1 MTKEI
6 RTILAVVVMLLG
18 LGLIVGGII
27 ADKNGAVVV
36 GLCTAATAAG
46 QWIVLGKQTKQG
58 AK

>member
-1 MTKEI
+1 MAKEI
-6 RTILAVVVMLLG
+6 RTILAVAVMLLG

-36 GLCTAATAAG
+36 GLCGAAIAAG
-46 QWIVLGKQTKQG
+46 QWIVLGKQTKRG